1 MDTMTEMTQTTHSQ
15 KPTQTTEDRQRRMLH
30 VYAIAGIATSP
41 DFMEGLL
48 LEIER
53 RLAAHGVPADAVRT
67 SLLLPYGSWNRPLW
81 LQLREIGR
89 DLRLGPGRRSGSVG
103 GAAVLR
109 RLAADGVRGDDALWL
124 IGHSG
129 GGLAAVH
136 AAEELLAQHREP
148 DLHTVQVGSP
158 RCAVAAALQARAAYV
173 YAAGPG
179 GRGKDPICRLG
190 RWGWRRRRVPSLVAG
205 VPIVGGHA
213 DYFREHPPYVQPET
227 GAANLDLTLGAF
239 WNWLIERS
247 SLPMY

>member
-1 MDTMTEMTQTTHSQ
+1 MPESD
-15 KPTQTTEDRQRRMLH
+15 KVLH
-30 VYAIAGIATSP
+30 VYLIAGIATSP
-41 DFMEGLL
+41 DFMEGLR
-48 LEIER
+48 LELER
-53 RLAAHGVPADAVRT
+53 RLAALGAPASAVRA
-67 SLLLPYGSWNRPLW
+67 SLLLPYGAWSRPL
-81 LQLREIGR
+81 LPQLREIGR
-89 DLRLGPGRRSGSVG
+89 DLRLGIGRRSGSVG

-109 RLAADGVRGDDALWL
+109 RLAADGVRGSDALWL

-136 AAEELLAQHREP
+136 AAEGLLAQHREL

-190 RWGWRRRRVPSLVAG
+190 TWGGWTGSPGRPWPVRRKHAPALLAG

-213 DYFREHPPYVQPET
+213 DYFRERPPYVQPDT
-227 GAANLDLTLGAF
+227 GAANLDLTVGAF
-239 WNWLIERS
+239 WDWILAGTVMQGILS
-247 SLPMY
+247 